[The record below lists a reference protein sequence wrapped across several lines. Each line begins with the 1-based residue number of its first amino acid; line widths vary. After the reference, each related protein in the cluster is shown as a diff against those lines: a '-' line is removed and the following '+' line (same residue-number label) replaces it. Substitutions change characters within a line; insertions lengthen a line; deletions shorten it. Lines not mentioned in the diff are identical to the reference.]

1 MQDAI
6 EHRGSE
12 NVRRR
17 GSPTRTVESMDKM
30 TVFEAI
36 DNLRAAW
43 RFRPEPIDDSDLR
56 RVLEAATRAAS
67 GGNSQ
72 PWRFVVVRDPELRR
86 QLGEIYLRAW
96 NVYRAAVERLF
107 GAQIDE
113 QGRSMLRGAESLA
126 RNFGAV
132 PVHIIVSLKK
142 TGGRLLLRDDA
153 GKPIDIG
160 TPYSSVYP
168 AVQNLI
174 LAATA
179 LGLGTRL
186 ITLHR
191 IFEDEVKALL
201 GIADDVE
208 TVALIPLG
216 RPVGVFK
223 RRPRLPLDAVVK
235 WK

>member
-1 MQDAI
+1 MAD
-6 EHRGSE
+6 
-12 NVRRR
+12 
-17 GSPTRTVESMDKM
+17 M
-30 TVFEAI
+30 TVFDAI

-43 RFRPEPIDDSDLR
+43 RFRPDPIDDSDVR
-56 RVLEAATRAAS
+56 KILEAATRAAS

-86 QLGEIYLRAW
+86 RLGEIYLRAW
-96 NVYRAAVERLF
+96 NVYRPAVERLF
-107 GAQIDE
+107 GGRLDA
-113 QGRSMLRGAESLA
+113 QGRSMLAGADALA
-126 RNFGAV
+126 RNLGAV
-132 PVHIIVSLKK
+132 PVHIVVGLKE
-142 TGGRLLLRDDA
+142 TGGRLLLRDEA
-153 GKPIDIG
+153 GMPIDVG

-179 LGLGTRL
+179 LGLATRL

-191 IFEDEVKALL
+191 IFESDVKALL

-216 RPVGVFK
+216 RPDGVFK
-223 RRPRLPLDAVVK
+223 RRPRHPLSAVVD

>member
-1 MQDAI
+1 VI
-6 EHRGSE
+6 ENGDTHGRHDS
-12 NVRRR
+12 
-17 GSPTRTVESMDKM
+17 
-30 TVFEAI
+30 AI

-43 RFRPEPIDDSDLR
+43 RFRPDPIDNSDVR
-56 RVLEAATRAAS
+56 KILEAATRAAS

-72 PWRFVVVRDPELRR
+72 PWRFVVVRNPELRR
-86 QLGEIYLRAW
+86 RLGEIYLRAW
-96 NVYRAAVERLF
+96 NVYRPAVERLF
-107 GAQIDE
+107 GDRLDT
-113 QGRSMLRGAESLA
+113 QGRSMLAGADALA
-126 RNFGAV
+126 RNLSAV
-132 PVHIIVSLKK
+132 PVHIVVGLKE
-142 TGGRLLLRDDA
+142 TGGRLLLRDEA
-153 GKPIDIG
+153 GKPIDVG

-179 LGLGTRL
+179 LGLATRL

-191 IFEDEVKALL
+191 IFESEVKALL

-216 RPVGVFK
+216 RPDGVFK
-223 RRPRLPLDAVVK
+223 RRTRLPLSAVVD

>member
-1 MQDAI
+1 MAD
-6 EHRGSE
+6 
-12 NVRRR
+12 
-17 GSPTRTVESMDKM
+17 M
-30 TVFEAI
+30 TVFDAI

-43 RFRPEPIDDSDLR
+43 RFRLDPIDDSDVR
-56 RVLEAATRAAS
+56 KILEAATRAAS

-86 QLGEIYLRAW
+86 RLGEIYLRAW
-96 NVYRAAVERLF
+96 NVYRPAVERLF
-107 GAQIDE
+107 GGRLDA
-113 QGRSMLRGAESLA
+113 QGRSMLAGADALA
-126 RNFGAV
+126 RNLGAV
-132 PVHIIVSLKK
+132 PVHIVVGLKE
-142 TGGRLLLRDDA
+142 TGGRLLLRDEA
-153 GKPIDIG
+153 GMPIDVG

-179 LGLGTRL
+179 LGLATRL

-191 IFEDEVKALL
+191 IFESEVKALL

-216 RPVGVFK
+216 RPDGVFK
-223 RRPRLPLDAVVK
+223 RRPRLPLSAVVD